1 MDISVLNSETAK
13 NIISHLVYDV
23 LIEKGVNQEIAEIVN
38 FLSLSLGLGLLLYL
52 SDVLTRKVLIDLFS
66 KFAAKTK
73 TQFDDFLL
81 VNKVTHYVGHVITV
95 IIFKFFIPIVFV
107 AFPDWVLLLLKVTDV
122 YLVLLVVWI
131 VRAVLR
137 AVRDYLRTIENFRDK
152 PIESYTQVIVIVVYF
167 IASILIFSELTGKS
181 VWTFITALGAAS
193 AVLLLIFK
201 DTILG
206 FVASIQVSI
215 NDMVRIGDWITMEK
229 FGADGDV
236 IEINLTTVK
245 VQNFDKTITTIP
257 TYSLISD
264 SFKNWRG
271 MSQAGGRR
279 IKRSI
284 NIKISSIRFLSDT
297 ELEEMTK
304 IQLLTS
310 YIHHRSKDI
319 REHNERNEI
328 DKSVLINGRNLT
340 NIGLYRKYV
349 DQYISNHPAIHKEMT
364 LMTRQLA
371 PTEKG
376 LPIEIYTFSADVRWV
391 NYEHIM
397 ADIFDHL
404 ISAIPYFKLEVFEL
418 PSSGDLKQLNL
429 LKNEG

>member
-1 MDISVLNSETAK
+1 MDISVMDTETAK
-13 NIISHLVYDV
+13 NVISHLVFDV
-23 LIEKGVNQEIAEIVN
+23 LITNGVNPSVAEIIN
-38 FLSLSLGLGLLLYL
+38 FISLSLGLGLLLYL
-52 SDVLTRKVLIDLFS
+52 SDVLARKVLIDFFS
-66 KFAAKTK
+66 RFAAKTK

-81 VNKVTHYVGHVITV
+81 ANKVTRYVGHVITV
-95 IIFKFFIPIVFV
+95 IVFKFSIPIVFI
-107 AFPDWVLLLLKVTDV
+107 AFPDWASLLLKATDV
-122 YLVLLVVWI
+122 YVILLIVWI
-131 VRAVLR
+131 IRSVLR
-137 AVRDYLRTIENFRDK
+137 AVRDYLRTIENFKDK

-167 IASILIFSELTGKS
+167 IAAILIFSEVTGKS

-284 NIKISSIRFLSDT
+284 YIKISSIRFLSDT
-297 ELEEMTK
+297 EIEEMTK

-340 NIGLYRKYV
+340 NVGLFRKYV
-349 DQYISNHPAIHKEMT
+349 DQYISNHPAIHKGMT

>member
-13 NIISHLVYDV
+13 NIISHLVFDV
-23 LIEKGVNQEIAEIVN
+23 LIEKGVNQEIAEIIN

-107 AFPDWVLLLLKVTDV
+107 AFPDWALLLLKVTDV

-284 NIKISSIRFLSDT
+284 YVKISSIRFLT
-297 ELEEMTK
+297 EAEVEDMTK
-304 IQLLTS
+304 VQLLTS

-340 NIGLYRKYV
+340 NIGLFRKYV

-418 PSSGDLKQLNL
+418 PSSGDLKQLNV
-429 LKNEG
+429 LKNGS

>member
-13 NIISHLVYDV
+13 NIISHLVFDV
-23 LIEKGVNQEIAEIVN
+23 LIEKGVNQEIAEIIN

-107 AFPDWVLLLLKVTDV
+107 AFPDWALLLLKVTDV

-284 NIKISSIRFLSDT
+284 YVKISSIRFLT
-297 ELEEMTK
+297 EAEVEDMTK
-304 IQLLTS
+304 VQLLTS

-418 PSSGDLKQLNL
+418 PSSGDLKQLNV
-429 LKNEG
+429 LKNGS